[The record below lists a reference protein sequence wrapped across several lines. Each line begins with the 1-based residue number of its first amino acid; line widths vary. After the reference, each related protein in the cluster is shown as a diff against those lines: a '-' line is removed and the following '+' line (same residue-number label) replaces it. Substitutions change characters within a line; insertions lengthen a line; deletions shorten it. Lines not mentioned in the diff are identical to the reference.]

1 MSPRQPRITA
11 AQLLRALRRDGWEI
25 DRQRGGHAQLAHPTK
40 PGLVTVP
47 RHSSEIL
54 KPKTLAA
61 ILEQAG
67 LSVDDLRRLL

>member
-1 MSPRQPRITA
+1 
-11 AQLLRALRRDGWEI
+11 
-25 DRQRGGHAQLAHPTK
+25 LAHPNK

-47 RHSSEIL
+47 RHPSEIL

>member
-1 MSPRQPRITA
+1 VSPRQPRITA

-47 RHSSEIL
+47 QHVGEIL
-54 KPKTLAA
+54 KPKTLAT

>member
-1 MSPRQPRITA
+1 VDGGCRRGGRGGEITPA
-11 AQLLRALRRDGWEI
+11 VVRCGQLG
-25 DRQRGGHAQLAHPTK
+25 GGHAQLAHPTK

-47 RHSSEIL
+47 QHVGEIL
-54 KPKTLAA
+54 KPKTLAT